1 MMSQAETFR
10 VAFRVVFFRS
20 VTRHVLERSEKRQK
34 RTPPRLEWC
43 ESAANANA
51 NTTQN
56 THRHAHT
63 HTHTNTHISTHAPA
77 CSVKKE
83 EGRRGLLGKGGRP
96 GSLGKGAARWDLV
109 ERGQPKDEHGCTPAF
124 HEEGGGLPFSSRAR
138 RGARPPRPNPREC
151 SRAAHMLSLAA
162 RRGDT

>member
-1 MMSQAETFR
+1 MSQAETFR

-56 THRHAHT
+56 THRHA

-124 HEEGGGLPFSSRAR
+124 HEEGGGASFFKSGPTRRAPTAPEPKRMQPSGTYAQFGGPAR
-138 RGARPPRPNPREC
+138 R
-151 SRAAHMLSLAA
+151 HI
-162 RRGDT
+162 T